1 MKVFMSWSGSR
12 SKAAAELLHDWI
24 KCVIQATRPWI
35 STRGIDRGAL
45 WFSEIHNELK
55 ETTVGIICL
64 TKENKAAPWILFE
77 AGALAKGLTTNRV
90 CTFLVDLAPNDI
102 QDPLAQFNHTLPNRE
117 SVWNLVVT
125 LNACVDGQAL
135 EARIL
140 EQVFSTYWPEF
151 ERRFA
156 EIESTYPAVTL
167 IPDRN
172 EKDLLGEILNVTRGL
187 EKRMRQIETSAYP
200 KLSIR
205 ERANERILRSR
216 EHRLNG
222 VPLSN
227 SDHIHLVQLR
237 DAIKAGMP
245 YDSFM
250 EFARSIGLTA
260 EEIRQFMED
269 PSIVRT
275 YPDEKLG
282 N

>member
-55 ETTVGIICL
+55 DTTVGIICL
-64 TKENKAAPWILFE
+64 TKENKVAPWILFE

-90 CTFLVDLAPNDI
+90 CTFLVDLTPNDI

-125 LNACVDGQAL
+125 LNACVDSQAL
-135 EARIL
+135 EPRIL

-156 EIESTYPAVTL
+156 EIENNYPAVTI
-167 IPDRN
+167 IPDRD
-172 EKDLLGEILNVTRGL
+172 EKELLGEILNITRGL
-187 EKRMRQIETSAYP
+187 EKRMRQIETTTYSNSSV
-200 KLSIR
+200 KQRI
-205 ERANERILRSR
+205 NDRILRSR

-222 VPLSN
+222 VPLSD
-227 SDHIHLVQLR
+227 SEYRELVQLR
-237 DAIKAGMP
+237 DSAKSGMP
-245 YDSFM
+245 YDSLV
-250 EFARSIGLTA
+250 EFARSAGLTV
-260 EEIRQFMED
+260 EDLTKFMED

-275 YPDEKLG
+275 YPDEKLA